1 MTTAPITHTVP
12 PHLDGIR
19 VDLAVAELFET
30 SRARAK
36 TLAEE
41 GRVKI
46 DGKRVRKGVRV
57 EAGQVLALDE
67 PPPPADFEAL
77 ADPDAPLVVVYEDDA
92 CVIVDKP
99 AGQPSHPLRPDEKG
113 TVANALV
120 ARFPSMRGVG
130 FAPREP
136 GLVHRLDNDTSG
148 LLLAAKNAGA
158 FETLV
163 EALRSG
169 RVDKRYLALCAGE
182 VRAPQ
187 TIASPIAHHDA
198 RKMRV
203 ADAGEKGARAA
214 RTEVLTSRV
223 IDRRGSAG
231 SAADERG
238 SLVEVRAHHARRHQ
252 VRVHLASIGHP
263 LFGDALYGGPSIEGL
278 SRHALHASKLAFAGP
293 GGDVDVS
300 SALPSDLA
308 RLVG

>member
-1 MTTAPITHTVP
+1 MTTAPISHTVP

-77 ADPDAPLVVVYEDDA
+77 ADPDAPLVVVHEDDA

-158 FETLV
+158 FDTLV
-163 EALRSG
+163 EALRAG

-214 RTEVLTSRV
+214 RTEVLTSRA
-223 IDRRGSAG
+223 IGGHRSAG
-231 SAADERG
+231 SAADDRG

-300 SALPSDLA
+300 SALPADLA

>member
-1 MTTAPITHTVP
+1 MTTAPISHTVP

-77 ADPDAPLVVVYEDDA
+77 ADPDAPLVVVHEDDA

-136 GLVHRLDNDTSG
+136 GLVHRLDNYTSG

-158 FETLV
+158 FDTLV
-163 EALRSG
+163 EALRAG

-214 RTEVLTSRV
+214 RTEVLTSRP
-223 IDRRGSAG
+223 IEG
-231 SAADERG
+231 G

-263 LFGDALYGGPSIEGL
+263 LLGDALYGGPSVEGL